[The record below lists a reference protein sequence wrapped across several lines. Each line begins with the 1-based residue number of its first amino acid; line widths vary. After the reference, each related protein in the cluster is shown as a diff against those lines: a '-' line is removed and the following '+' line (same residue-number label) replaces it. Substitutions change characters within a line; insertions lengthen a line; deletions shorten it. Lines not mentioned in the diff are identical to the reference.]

1 MAASVLPGHELLS
14 KMNALLNDPTYRLPD
29 DVSETSREWIRTG
42 INMMANE
49 LPNPAISVE
58 SAVSR
63 TIRQIPM
70 PAPHGGR
77 KSRKS
82 RKQRKQSKQR
92 KQRKQ
97 RRKTR
102 SR

>member
-1 MAASVLPGHELLS
+1 MAASILPGQELLS

-29 DVSETSREWIRTG
+29 DVSETSRQWIRTG

-58 SAVSR
+58 SAISR

-82 RKQRKQSKQR
+82 RRQRKQ
-92 KQRKQ
+92 KQ